1 MLNLKNKKI
10 TILSGGSAI
19 KDIMFELLTYA
30 DDITRVVPSTDN
42 GASSKELRECYD
54 ILSVGDIRQ
63 SLAMSI
69 PHTQQNKQLVKFI
82 NWRFPVEAYIAIDAL
97 EQLLSDSNS
106 VLYQISH
113 HLPIQKELF
122 EYLALFVEKA
132 KNEPLNLSN
141 GSIGN
146 FILVAAYFKEHD
158 DWNKAIE
165 SLEMLFGCKAKVLP
179 IYLNNHYQLKAK
191 FHNGTVICGERE
203 ISSFCGQR
211 KKEIDS
217 LEIAFLKE
225 HKFIDVE
232 PKVNPKVLKSLE
244 NSELIVFSP
253 GSFFTSILPHL
264 RNKEVPLSLFKNKRA
279 KKVFLMNLA
288 EDEET
293 MGYTARDIIEILDNV
308 AQEQEYRLSDFI
320 THIIIH
326 NHYKQ
331 VSFLNHHKEKQRYIQ
346 TGNLEHYINEGITV
360 IVKDL
365 EDPWRRGEFDAQE
378 VVMVL
383 DTLLDDKSLFHF

>member
-1 MLNLKNKKI
+1 MLNFKNKKI

-19 KDIMFELLTYA
+19 KDIMFELLSYA

-69 PHTQQNKQLVKFI
+69 PHTQQHKQLVKFI
-82 NWRFPVEAYIAIDAL
+82 NWRFPVEEYIPMDAL
-97 EQLLSDSNS
+97 EQLLLDKES
-106 VLYQISH
+106 VLYQISSS
-113 HLPIQKELF
+113 LTIQKELF
-122 EYLALFVEKA
+122 DYLFLFLESA
-132 KNEPLNLSN
+132 KGRVLNLSN

-146 FILVAAYFKEHD
+146 FILVAAYFKQHD
-158 DWNKAIE
+158 DWNEAIE
-165 SLEMLFGCKAKVLP
+165 RLERLFDCNSKVLP
-179 IYLNNHYQLKAK
+179 IYLNNHYHLKAK
-191 FHNGTVICGERE
+191 FRNGTVICGESE

-211 KKEIDS
+211 KKEIES
-217 LEIAFLKE
+217 LEIALLKE

-232 PKVNPKVLKSLE
+232 PEVNPKVLKSLE
-244 NSELIVFSP
+244 ASELIIFSP

-264 RNKEVPLSLFKNKRA
+264 RNREVPLALFNNKKA

-293 MGYTARDIIEILDNV
+293 IGYTAREIIDIIAYL
-308 AQEQEYRLSDFI
+308 ATKQGYRLSDFI
-320 THIIIH
+320 TDIIIH

-331 VSFLNHHKEKQRYIQ
+331 VSFLNRHKEKQRYIQ
-346 TGNLEHYINEGITV
+346 TGNLEECMKEGVRV
-360 IVKDL
+360 IVEDL
-365 EDPWRRGEFDAQE
+365 EDPWKRGEFDAQE
-378 VVMVL
+378 VVTVL
-383 DTLLDDKSLFHF
+383 GTLLEERYS

>member
-1 MLNLKNKKI
+1 MLNLKNKKKI

-19 KDIMFELLTYA
+19 KDIMFELLSYA

-42 GASSKELRECYD
+42 GASSKALRDCYD

-69 PHTQQNKQLVKFI
+69 PHTQNNKQLVKFI
-82 NWRFPVEAYIAIDAL
+82 NWRFPVEEKIPIDAL
-97 EQLLSDSNS
+97 ERLLLDKKS
-106 VLYQISH
+106 VLYQISSS
-113 HLPIQKELF
+113 LTIQE
-122 EYLALFVEKA
+122 ALFDYLFLFLESA
-132 KNEPLNLSN
+132 KDRVLNLSN

-146 FILVAAYFKEHD
+146 FILVAAYFTHHFN
-158 DWNKAIE
+158 WYGAIE
-165 SLEMLFGCKAKVLP
+165 SLETLFGCNAKVLP
-179 IYLNNHYQLKAK
+179 IYLNNHYQLKAT
-191 FHNGTVICGERE
+191 FYNGTVICGENE

-211 KKEIDS
+211 KKEIES
-217 LEIAFLKE
+217 LDIALLTE
-225 HKFIDVE
+225 HKFIDVD
-232 PKVNPKVLKSLE
+232 PKVNPKVLKRLE
-244 NSELIVFSP
+244 DSELIIFSP

-264 RNKEVPLSLFKNKRA
+264 RNKEVPLSLFNNQKA

-293 MGYTARDIIEILDNV
+293 IGYTAGDIIEIIDNL
-308 AQEQEYRLSDFI
+308 AKEQGYRLRDFI

-346 TGNLEHYINEGITV
+346 TGNLEEYRKEGIEV
-360 IVKDL
+360 IVEDL
-365 EDPWRRGEFDAQE
+365 EDPWRRGEFDAKE
-378 VVMVL
+378 VVTVL
-383 DTLLDDKSLFHF
+383 GTLLEEK